1 MTQMPKNPVN
11 TYCYTSL
18 HITTYIT
25 IIEPCIIARIM
36 DNQVLFKADL
46 QDTSWEGGIVPFF
59 SSLPSSGGC
68 LWFGL
73 EILGSSRSAI
83 AVAVQLR
90 P

>member
-1 MTQMPKNPVN
+1 
-11 TYCYTSL
+11 
-18 HITTYIT
+18 
-25 IIEPCIIARIM
+25 M